1 MTGVPIAIIDGKGV
15 EQHSNWL
22 VRKLLN
28 SRFKH
33 RTRVLITGISFW
45 RMRALARGKKRS
57 AKDLWSAGKSVETV
71 RSIESATTIMSRLGE
86 SLNNNPNLKDRSE

>member
-1 MTGVPIAIIDGKGV
+1 M
-15 EQHSNWL
+15 
-22 VRKLLN
+22 
-28 SRFKH
+28 
-33 RTRVLITGISFW
+33 
-45 RMRALARGKKRS
+45 ARGKKKS